1 MSEMQQ
7 RVHEFLLKHLGAAPS
22 GWPNK
27 TGASNKW
34 LLVQE
39 EYWELEVALGV
50 DGIPRHKMATGEVF
64 LEKPFDEIAT
74 VDAIC
79 DLLYVIFNL
88 CEELELDIEPFF
100 NEVHRSNMT
109 KVPAALSPSKKVQ
122 KGPEFRAPRIKALL
136 AAFRQGKKFCPMCS
150 GMGVMR
156 LGADSDQIVMC
167 PKRCE
172 MGLIPA

>member
-1 MSEMQQ
+1 MNEMQQ

-39 EYWELEVALGV
+39 EYWKLEIALGV

-64 LEKPFDEIAT
+64 LEKPFDEIGT

-100 NEVHRSNMT
+100 NEVHRSKMS
-109 KVPAALSPSKKVQ
+109 KIPAALSPNKKVQ
-122 KGPEFRAPRIKALL
+122 KGPGWEAPRIAEMLEATRKVQKSFAE
-136 AAFRQGKKFCPMCS
+136 
-150 GMGVMR
+150 
-156 LGADSDQIVMC
+156 SDHKDPNLESPWSPGPWYQN
-167 PKRCE
+167 E
-172 MGLIPA
+172 

>member
-1 MSEMQQ
+1 MNEMQ
-7 RVHEFLLKHLGAAPS
+7 RKTHEFLLKHLGAAPS

-39 EYWELEVALGV
+39 EYWELEIALGV
-50 DGIPRHKMATGEVF
+50 DGIPRYKMATGEVF
-64 LEKPFDEIAT
+64 LEKPFDETAT

-109 KVPAALSPSKKVQ
+109 KVPAALSSNMKVQ
-122 KGPEFRAPRIKALL
+122 KGSSWEAPRIAEML
-136 AAFRQGKKFCPMCS
+136 ANYRRNAAHMTE
-150 GMGVMR
+150 V
-156 LGADSDQIVMC
+156 
-167 PKRCE
+167 
-172 MGLIPA
+172 GLRVGQFVPGTGDGTPLP

>member
-1 MSEMQQ
+1 MNEMQQ

-100 NEVHRSNMT
+100 NEVHSSNMT
-109 KVPAALSPSKKVQ
+109 KVPAALSPNKKVQ
-122 KGPEFRAPRIKALL
+122 KGPSWEAPRIAEML
-136 AAFRQGKKFCPMCS
+136 ASYRRNAAHM
-150 GMGVMR
+150 
-156 LGADSDQIVMC
+156 A
-167 PKRCE
+167 E
-172 MGLIPA
+172 NGLRVGRFIPGTGDGTPL

>member
-1 MSEMQQ
+1 MNEMQQ
-7 RVHEFLLKHLGAAPS
+7 KVHEFLLKHLGAASS
-22 GWPNK
+22 GWANK

-39 EYWELEVALGV
+39 EYWELEIALGV
-50 DGIPRHKMATGEVF
+50 DGIPRYKMATGEVF

-79 DLLYVIFNL
+79 GLLYVIFTL

-109 KVPAALSPSKKVQ
+109 KVPAALSPNMKVQ
-122 KGPEFRAPRIKALL
+122 KGPGWEAPHIVEMLEAIRKVQQSFAESGHKDLYL
-136 AAFRQGKKFCPMCS
+136 AEPWSPGGQ
-150 GMGVMR
+150 
-156 LGADSDQIVMC
+156 D
-167 PKRCE
+167 E
-172 MGLIPA
+172 